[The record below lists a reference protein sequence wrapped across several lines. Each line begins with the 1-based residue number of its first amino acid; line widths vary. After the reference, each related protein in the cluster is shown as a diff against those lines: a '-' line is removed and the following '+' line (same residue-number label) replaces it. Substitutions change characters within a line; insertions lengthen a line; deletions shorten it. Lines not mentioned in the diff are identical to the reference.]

1 MKIDFNNKVIGFFLR
16 LLLVVVII
24 STVIYYAWAGIIGT
38 TVSDYI
44 ASVIF
49 IFVTGFVWMMSYL
62 FFSVLSG
69 MAGKRNK
76 G

>member
-1 MKIDFNNKVIGFFLR
+1 MKIDFNNKVIDFFLR

-24 STVIYYAWAGIIGT
+24 SPVIYYAWAGIIGT

>member
-1 MKIDFNNKVIGFFLR
+1 MKIDFNNKVIDFFLR

-24 STVIYYAWAGIIGT
+24 SPVIYYAWAGIIGT

-49 IFVTGFVWMMSYL
+49 IFVTGFLWMMSYL